1 MHPPH
6 ACTIPSAS
14 DCGPNLLR
22 SHTFPSPS
30 CIEWHF
36 HTPTTAS
43 SAPPPPPPPPPPPT
57 RTNTTALLS
66 DPLRIPSLPSSLL
79 LVPELKAGR
88 TTKMMSEEDKQQ
100 KKPAAVGEDAMAVES
115 AEEGRTAE
123 ALLRVA
129 PVGLCLAAMA
139 IMLRNS
145 QENDF
150 GAVSYA
156 DLTAFKLSPYL
167 VFANGVCAAYSLSS
181 AFYVAMRRPSTLSHS
196 WTVLTYVILAA
207 GTVATEI
214 VYLAYMGAEKVT
226 WSKECSAFDGF
237 CRRAT
242 TSLGFTFGSV
252 ACYVLLSLVSSY
264 RLFSNYDTPITFLSS
279 KGLEIAAYPC

>member
-1 MHPPH
+1 MTRMHPPH
-6 ACTIPSAS
+6 ACTIPPAL

-36 HTPTTAS
+36 HSPTTS
-43 SAPPPPPPPPPPPT
+43 SA
-57 RTNTTALLS
+57 RLF
-66 DPLRIPSLPSSLL
+66 LL
-79 LVPELKAGR
+79 LVQIPRRCCPIHSAFLSFFPPPCSSAQGR
-88 TTKMMSEEDKQQ
+88 TTTTMMSEEDKQQ
-100 KKPAAVGEDAMAVES
+100 TKPAAVGEDAMAVDS

-145 QENDF
+145 QENEF

-156 DLTAFKLSPYL
+156 DLTAFKYL
-167 VFANGVCAAYSLSS
+167 VFANGVCAAYSLLS
-181 AFYVAMRRPSTLSHS
+181 AFCVAMRRPSTLSRAWS
-196 WTVLTYVILAA
+196 VFLLDQVLTYVILAA
-207 GTVATEI
+207 GTVAAEI

>member
-1 MHPPH
+1 
-6 ACTIPSAS
+6 
-14 DCGPNLLR
+14 
-22 SHTFPSPS
+22 
-30 CIEWHF
+30 
-36 HTPTTAS
+36 
-43 SAPPPPPPPPPPPT
+43 
-57 RTNTTALLS
+57 
-66 DPLRIPSLPSSLL
+66 
-79 LVPELKAGR
+79 
-88 TTKMMSEEDKQQ
+88 MMSEEDKQQ
-100 KKPAAVGEDAMAVES
+100 TKPAAVGEDAMAVDS

-145 QENDF
+145 QENEF

-156 DLTAFKLSPYL
+156 DLTAFKYL
-167 VFANGVCAAYSLSS
+167 VFANGVCAAYSLLS
-181 AFYVAMRRPSTLSHS
+181 AFCVAMRRPSTLSRAWS
-196 WTVLTYVILAA
+196 VFLLDQVLTYVILAA
-207 GTVATEI
+207 GTVAAEI

-264 RLFSNYDTPITFLSS
+264 RLFSNYETPITFLSS

>member
-1 MHPPH
+1 
-6 ACTIPSAS
+6 
-14 DCGPNLLR
+14 
-22 SHTFPSPS
+22 
-30 CIEWHF
+30 
-36 HTPTTAS
+36 
-43 SAPPPPPPPPPPPT
+43 
-57 RTNTTALLS
+57 
-66 DPLRIPSLPSSLL
+66 
-79 LVPELKAGR
+79 
-88 TTKMMSEEDKQQ
+88 MMSEADKQQ
-100 KKPAAVGEDAMAVES
+100 KKPAAVGEDAMAVDS

-123 ALLRVA
+123 ALLRVV

-156 DLTAFKLSPYL
+156 DLTAFKYL
-167 VFANGVCAAYSLSS
+167 VFANGVCAAYSLLS
-181 AFYVAMRRPSTLSHS
+181 AFYVAMRRPSTLSRS
-196 WTVLTYVILAA
+196 WSVLTYAILAA
-207 GTVATEI
+207 GTVAAEI

-226 WSKECSAFDGF
+226 WSKECTAFDGF

-242 TSLGFTFGSV
+242 TSMGFTFGSV